1 MNSSFRKVLGIVTAV
16 LAAAAAAAL
25 IISAVSIFRAGTL
38 IIAEN
43 GALANEIYS
52 PETISARFRV
62 IAPILYAFLA
72 AAAAGII
79 SRAFYV
85 EKRKFVKPHRIEK
98 KAPANAKAVK
108 IIRIAVLVLAVALIV
123 FGVANGGMHDVLV
136 KAKKICMECV
146 GLG

>member
-16 LAAAAAAAL
+16 LAVASAAAL
-25 IISAVSIFRAGTL
+25 IVSAVGIFRAGTL
-38 IIAEN
+38 SIAEN
-43 GALANEIYS
+43 GVLANEIFS

-62 IAPILYAFLA
+62 IAPVLYAFLA
-72 AAAAGII
+72 AAAAGIV

-98 KAPANAKAVK
+98 NAPLNAKTVK
-108 IIRIAVLVLAVALIV
+108 IVRIAVLVLAVALIIL
-123 FGVANGGMHDVLV
+123 GVVNGGMHDVLV